1 MSDTVIVNVLERF
14 EAFSRKLR
22 TGLSC
27 ADKTSDTNPLKNC
40 ITIIT
45 QYFESGSTRQV
56 FCGDIYVKYPHTSVG
71 RLRNETHF
79 FVKVYM
85 YMYTDFCSN

>member
-1 MSDTVIVNVLERF
+1 MSNTDDKRC
-14 EAFSRKLR
+14 EAFPRKSS

-45 QYFESGSTRQV
+45 QYFESESTRQV
-56 FCGDIYVKYPHTSVG
+56 FCADIYVKYPHTSVG
-71 RLRNETHF
+71 RLGNETHF

-85 YMYTDFCSN
+85 YTDFCSN